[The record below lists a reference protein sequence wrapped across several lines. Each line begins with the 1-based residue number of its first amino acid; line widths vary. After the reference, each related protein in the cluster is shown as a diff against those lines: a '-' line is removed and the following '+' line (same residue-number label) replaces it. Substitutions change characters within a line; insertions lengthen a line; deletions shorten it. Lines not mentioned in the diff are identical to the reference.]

1 MICSLLLRYNSP
13 LPSPTADIICE
24 WFSKIAAST
33 VGRAFSGAVDRAL
46 FEAFS
51 ICFLTELDRDSYP
64 AVLAL
69 IAEFIGPDAKRMRE
83 PLRKPNAVGDG
94 GRDHVQV
101 GMTFKKS

>member
-1 MICSLLLRYNSP
+1 MLPLGHAPSFSLRTLCRAL
-13 LPSPTADIICE
+13 
-24 WFSKIAAST
+24 KIAAST
-33 VGRAFSGAVDRAL
+33 AGRAFSGAGNVERAL

-83 PLRKPNAVGDG
+83 PLRKPPATDDG

-101 GMTFKKS
+101 

>member
-1 MICSLLLRYNSP
+1 MVSYGPNLLPVGHAPSFSLRTLCRAL
-13 LPSPTADIICE
+13 
-24 WFSKIAAST
+24 KIAAST
-33 VGRAFSGAVDRAL
+33 AGRAFSGAGVERAL

-83 PLRKPNAVGDG
+83 PLRKPPATDDG

-101 GMTFKKS
+101 